1 MIGVRFMRIIKNLQ
15 NFLYDQD
22 YYIDIYNNCLHVY
35 YYEDLQNLSS
45 TLIELKLKEF
55 ILKIEGKDLIV
66 SEMDKHEILIK
77 GKIDAVRFLR

>member
-1 MIGVRFMRIIKNLQ
+1 MRIIKNLR

>member
-1 MIGVRFMRIIKNLQ
+1 MRIIKNLQ